1 MEENSGDIENKPVV
15 AFKSAMSIPMPVLP
29 QDGEVFVG
37 PGGKKDAQKI
47 GLGLS
52 KLSSKRKDDIQMARK
67 YAMDISI
74 KQILLR
80 QQKQQQENQQKQQ
93 MYAQAL
99 SIMSRIYVGSIS
111 FEIREDMLRKAFDP
125 FGPIKSI
132 NMSWDPATG
141 HHKTFAFVEYE
152 IPEAALLAQESMNG
166 QMLGGRN
173 LKVNSMMFQEM
184 RLPQNM
190 PQAQPIIDMVQKDAK
205 KYFRVYVASVHP
217 DLSESELAGVF
228 EAFGQIIKCQLARTP
243 TGRGHRGFGYIEF
256 NNMNSQ
262 NEAIAGM
269 NMFDLGGQYLR
280 VGKCVTP
287 PDALSYLQPAAVT
300 AIPASVSVA
309 CAAITAKVMAAE
321 AAAAGSSPKPNSES
335 NSRAASP
342 SPKQAQSPLTP
353 SSSLPSDIE
362 TKAVI
367 SSPQHIDDAT
377 PNAEDI
383 PPPPPQVDD
392 CVKEEPMDID
402 DEEDEMT
409 PEEEPKPILP
419 TPVLQNAIVPSP
431 GLVAPPGIGI
441 IVPAPS
447 FAAPKLETSVPK
459 ADPSIEE
466 EESGPGSS
474 AATSRVKLST
484 SQRKKMK
491 REKLNQ
497 MTFEEKM
504 SQVLSQQ
511 KAVQNQRMEDPVTF
525 GALDEHVAWKDPT
538 NEEQT
543 TEDGKMLAIMGPGRG
558 GDNVASMA
566 LALMDGGSS
575 LMLSNSAKAKE
586 AAAALGLEP
595 KKKKKVK
602 EGKKIQPKLNTA
614 QALAAAAKAGEMS
627 DALKNEVMNSE
638 DASLASQEGLE
649 IRGND
654 ARHLLMTKLMRTNR
668 SNVIVLRNMVTPSD
682 IDEYL
687 EEEIRE
693 ECGKYGNVIDVV
705 IANFAAS
712 GTIKIFV
719 KYADSMQ
726 VDRAKAA
733 LDGRFFGGNTVKA
746 EAYDQILF
754 DHADYTG

>member
-1 MEENSGDIENKPVV
+1 MEDNLGDIENRPAASFRPAVSV
-15 AFKSAMSIPMPVLP
+15 PMPVLA

-132 NMSWDPATG
+132 NMSWDPSTG

-228 EAFGQIIKCQLARTP
+228 EAFGQIVKCQLARTP

-256 NNMNSQ
+256 NNVNSQ

-287 PDALSYLQPAAVT
+287 PDALSYLQPAAVS

-321 AAAAGSSPKPNSES
+321 AAAAGSSPKPGSDTG
-335 NSRAASP
+335 SRAASP
-342 SPKQAQSPLTP
+342 APQSSTPGTP
-353 SSSLPSDIE
+353 SSTLPNEIE
-362 TKAVI
+362 TKAVLQ
-367 SSPQHIDDAT
+367 SPKLEQKDGDSGDLSMADA
-377 PNAEDI
+377 AAKS
-383 PPPPPQVDD
+383 
-392 CVKEEPMDID
+392 VKDEPMQID
-402 DEEDEMT
+402 EDEEVQ
-409 PEEEPKPILP
+409 EEKPKPVPMATAVPAP
-419 TPVLQNAIVPSP
+419 TPSIVASP
-431 GLVAPPGIGI
+431 GLLVAPTVGVV
-441 IVPAPS
+441 VPMPS
-447 FAAPKLETSVPK
+447 FAPKVEQNFATQEEDTTAEDSAPT
-459 ADPSIEE
+459 
-466 EESGPGSS
+466 G
-474 AATSRVKLST
+474 RVKLST
-484 SQRKKMK
+484 SQRKKLK
-491 REKLNQ
+491 RDKLNQ

-504 SQVLSQQ
+504 SQVLNQQ

-543 TEDGKMLAIMGPGRG
+543 AEDGKMLAIMGPGRG

-575 LMLSNSAKAKE
+575 LMLANSAKAKE
-586 AAAALGLEP
+586 AAAGLSVEI
-595 KKKKKVK
+595 KKKKKQK

-668 SNVIVLRNMVTPSD
+668 SSVLVLRNMVTPDD
-682 IDEYL
+682 IDEFL
-687 EEEIRE
+687 EGEIRE
-693 ECGKYGNVIDVV
+693 ECGKFGNVLDVV
-705 IANFAAS
+705 IANFASS
-712 GTIKIFV
+712 GIVKIFV
-719 KYADSMQ
+719 KYADSLQ
-726 VDRAKAA
+726 VDQAKEA

>member
-1 MEENSGDIENKPVV
+1 MEENGGDIENRPAATFRPAVSV
-15 AFKSAMSIPMPVLP
+15 PMPVLP

-256 NNMNSQ
+256 NNVTSQ

-287 PDALSYLQPAAVT
+287 PDALSYLQPAAVS

-321 AAAAGSSPKPNSES
+321 AAAAGSSPKTGSDAG
-335 NSRAASP
+335 SRAASP
-342 SPKQAQSPLTP
+342 APQAP
-353 SSSLPSDIE
+353 SLSSLPSSQSFDTVNKEVQSPMNESKDSENNDVALPPTLSDDI
-362 TKAVI
+362 K
-367 SSPQHIDDAT
+367 D
-377 PNAEDI
+377 
-383 PPPPPQVDD
+383 
-392 CVKEEPMDID
+392 EPMDID
-402 DEEDEMT
+402 EQG
-409 PEEEPKPILP
+409 EEEEELEEKPKPLP
-419 TPVLQNAIVPSP
+419 SHAFIPSPSTVTPNVVPSP
-431 GLVAPPGIGI
+431 RLVDPPGVGI
-441 IVPAPS
+441 VVPTPS
-447 FAAPKLETSVPK
+447 FIAPKLE
-459 ADPSIEE
+459 
-466 EESGPGSS
+466 ESDAVEDDGSTGTTAS
-474 AATSRVKLST
+474 SGRVKLST

-504 SQVLSQQ
+504 AQVLNQQ

-525 GALDEHVAWKDPT
+525 GALDDHVAWKDPT
-538 NEEQT
+538 NEEKT
-543 TEDGKMLAIMGPGRG
+543 LEDGKMLAIMGPGRG

-575 LMLSNSAKAKE
+575 LMLANSAKAKE
-586 AAAALGLEP
+586 AAAAGVVEP

-668 SNVIVLRNMVTPSD
+668 SSVIVLRNMVTPDD

-687 EEEIRE
+687 EGEIRE
-693 ECGKYGNVIDVV
+693 ECGKFGTVLDVV
-705 IANFAAS
+705 IANFASS
-712 GTIKIFV
+712 GVVKIFV

-733 LDGRFFGGNTVKA
+733 LDGRFFGGNSVKA

>member
-1 MEENSGDIENKPVV
+1 MEVDDTLSPCQFFLKTERSSLDPV
-15 AFKSAMSIPMPVLP
+15 A
-29 QDGEVFVG
+29 
-37 PGGKKDAQKI
+37 KKMRK
-47 GLGLS
+47 
-52 KLSSKRKDDIQMARK
+52 KLDLMAKK

-111 FEIREDMLRKAFDP
+111 FEIREDMLRKAFEP

-132 NMSWDPATG
+132 NMSWDPTTG

-217 DLSESELAGVF
+217 DLSETDLKSVF
-228 EAFGQIIKCQLARTP
+228 EAFGEVVKCQLARSP
-243 TGRGHRGFGYIEF
+243 SGRGHRGFGYIEF
-256 NNMNSQ
+256 NNQNSQ
-262 NEAIAGM
+262 GEAIAGM
-269 NMFDLGGQYLR
+269 NMFDLGGQFLR

-287 PDALSYLQPAAVT
+287 PDALSYLQPTAVN

-321 AAAAGSSPKPNSES
+321 AAAAGSSPKTPSETG
-335 NSRAASP
+335 SRGASP
-342 SPKQAQSPLTP
+342 APQSRSP
-353 SSSLPSDIE
+353 SSSLPTDIDSKLNVHSPKRE
-362 TKAVI
+362 TVETNTIA
-367 SSPQHIDDAT
+367 PLPPT
-377 PNAEDI
+377 PAIEA
-383 PPPPPQVDD
+383 
-392 CVKEEPMDID
+392 VKEEPMEI
-402 DEEDEMT
+402 
-409 PEEEPKPILP
+409 EEEEEVKPKPAVVVSAPGL
-419 TPVLQNAIVPSP
+419 TVPS
-431 GLVAPPGIGI
+431 LVAPPGLIAPPSIGI
-441 IVPAPS
+441 VVPKPSFIVP
-447 FAAPKLETSVPK
+447 KVEETVPM
-459 ADPSIEE
+459 DEE
-466 EESGPGSS
+466 EDDDEIAESRHGAPAG
-474 AATSRVKLST
+474 RIKLST
-484 SQRKKMK
+484 SQRKKLK
-491 REKLNQ
+491 RDKLNQ

-504 SQVLSQQ
+504 AQVLNQQ
-511 KAVQNQRMEDPVTF
+511 KAVQNQRMADPVTF
-525 GALDEHVAWKDPT
+525 GALEDHLGWKDPRS
-538 NEEQT
+538 EDQT
-543 TEDGKMLAIMGPGRG
+543 DESKMLAIMGPGRG

-566 LALMDGGSS
+566 LALMDGGGA
-575 LMLSNSAKAKE
+575 LMLANSIKKKD
-586 AAAALGLEP
+586 AAAAAAAEP
-595 KKKKKVK
+595 KRKQKKVK

-668 SNVIVLRNMVTPSD
+668 SCVLVLRNMVKPED

-687 EEEIRE
+687 ESEIKE
-693 ECGKYGNVIDVV
+693 ECSKFGNVHNVI

-712 GTIKIFV
+712 GLVKIFV
-719 KYADSMQ
+719 KFADSLQ

>member
-1 MEENSGDIENKPVV
+1 MEESAGDIENRPITTFKPVISV
-15 AFKSAMSIPMPVLP
+15 PMPVLP

-217 DLSESELAGVF
+217 DLSESELGGVF

-256 NNMNSQ
+256 NNVNSQ

-287 PDALSYLQPAAVT
+287 PDALSYLQPAAVS

-321 AAAAGSSPKPNSES
+321 AAAAGSSPKPSSETG
-335 NSRAASP
+335 SRAASP
-342 SPKQAQSPLTP
+342 APPLIQSPATP
-353 SSSLPSDIE
+353 TSSLPSDIE
-362 TKAVI
+362 TKAVLRSPNKVEI
-367 SSPQHIDDAT
+367 ENFSDDVPLLPTSSVDA
-377 PNAEDI
+377 
-383 PPPPPQVDD
+383 
-392 CVKEEPMDID
+392 VKDEPMEIDED
-402 DEEDEMT
+402 DEK
-409 PEEEPKPILP
+409 PEVKSKPFYSLAVPAPGLALP
-419 TPVLQNAIVPSP
+419 NIVSTP
-431 GLVAPPGIGI
+431 GLVAPLGIGVV
-441 IVPAPS
+441 VPTPS
-447 FAAPKLETSVPK
+447 FITPK
-459 ADPSIEE
+459 
-466 EESGPGSS
+466 EESNVPVENEDTLVGNN
-474 AATSRVKLST
+474 AATGRVKLST

-491 REKLNQ
+491 RDKLNQ

-525 GALDEHVAWKDPT
+525 GALDDNVAWKDPS

-575 LMLSNSAKAKE
+575 LMLVNSAKAKE
-586 AAAALGLEP
+586 AAAALNLEP

-602 EGKKIQPKLNTA
+602 EGKKIQPKLNSA

-668 SNVIVLRNMVTPSD
+668 SSVIVLRNMVTPDD

-693 ECGKYGNVIDVV
+693 ECGKYGSVQDVV
-705 IANFAAS
+705 IANFASS
-712 GTIKIFV
+712 GLVKIFV
-719 KYADSMQ
+719 KYADSLQ

>member
-15 AFKSAMSIPMPVLP
+15 AFKSAMTIPMPVLP

-342 SPKQAQSPLTP
+342 SPRQAQSPLTP

-362 TKAVI
+362 AKAVI
-367 SSPQHIDDAT
+367 SSPQQIDAT

-383 PPPPPQVDD
+383 QPPPPQVDD

-402 DEEDEMT
+402 DEEDEPT
-409 PEEEPKPILP
+409 PEEKPKP

-441 IVPAPS
+441 IVPTPS
-447 FAAPKLETSVPK
+447 FAAPKLEVSKT
-459 ADPSIEE
+459 DPSIEE
-466 EESGPGSS
+466 EESSSGTS
-474 AATSRVKLST
+474 AARVKLST

-575 LMLSNSAKAKE
+575 LMLANSAKAKE

-682 IDEYL
+682 IDEFL

-712 GTIKIFV
+712 GTVKIFV